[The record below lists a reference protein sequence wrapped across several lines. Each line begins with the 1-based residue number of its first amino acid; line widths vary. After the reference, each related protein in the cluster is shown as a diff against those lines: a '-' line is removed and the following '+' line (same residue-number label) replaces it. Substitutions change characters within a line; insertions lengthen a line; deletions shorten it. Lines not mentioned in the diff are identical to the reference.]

1 MSHTVATLR
10 HPLLPATL
18 ADVLRTV
25 ATLASR
31 MLKNLQHRREV
42 RALAECDAYML
53 KDIGL
58 TPSDVSAA
66 LDRPWGTDPSQHL
79 LRVAA
84 GRSRQAGSF

>member
-1 MSHTVATLR
+1 MSHPVAALRLPLVSATPAEILHSVATF
-10 HPLLPATL
+10 
-18 ADVLRTV
+18 V
-25 ATLASR
+25 SR
-31 MLKNLQHRREV
+31 LVKNLQHRREV
-42 RALAECDAYML
+42 RALAESDAYLL

-84 GRSRQAGSF
+84 GRSRSAPSF